1 MQASLAGWVL
11 LCLMGSVPLTA
22 QTSYREE
29 LNLGVQAYKAARFD
43 DAIGHFRNAT
53 VLDPQQE
60 QGHLY
65 LATAYAQEYVPGLD
79 LADNVQFAESA
90 IREYEKALAV
100 NPQSVNSLKR
110 TAFLYLNM
118 KKFEDAKSFYRKAIG
133 VKQNDPDNYF
143 SIGVIDW
150 TEAYTRSMKLR
161 GSLKKQ
167 LDQPIFEAAECW
179 DLGNANQ
186 ARVKEGIEMMVQAM
200 ELRPNFDD
208 AMAYMNL
215 LYRQKAD
222 IDCSDAGAYDSDL
235 QSAQDWQN
243 QTLNTRQTQ
252 REKFSHAGR
261 ESRDGNSPPQH

>member
-1 MQASLAGWVL
+1 MQASFAGWAL

-29 LNLGVQAYKAARFD
+29 LSLGVEAYKAGRFG

-53 VLDPQQE
+53 VLHPQQE
-60 QGHLY
+60 QGHFY

-79 LADNVQFAESA
+79 LPDNVQLAESA
-90 IREYEKALAV
+90 MREYEKVLAV
-100 NPQSVNSLKR
+100 NPQSMNSLKGI
-110 TAFLYLNM
+110 AFLYLNR
-118 KKFEDAKSFYRKAIG
+118 KKFEDAKSLYRKAMG
-133 VKQNDPDNYF
+133 LNQSDPDNYF

-150 TEAYTRSMKLR
+150 TEAYTRSRKLR
-161 GSLKKQ
+161 ASLKKQ
-167 LDQPIFEAAECW
+167 PDQPIFEAVECW
-179 DLGNANQ
+179 DLRDANQ
-186 ARVKEGIEMMVQAM
+186 AKVKEGIEMMVHAM

-222 IDCSDAGAYDSDL
+222 IDCSDAGTYHSDL

-243 QTLNTRQTQ
+243 QTLNTRKNQ